1 MDQHTYDF
9 YQDLRYRI
17 REWLSSKNGSAGK
30 WAEYLMLA
38 PDLFHLL
45 CKLATDKEVPVKEKA
60 KLGGAIAY
68 FVSPFDLVPEAL
80 VGVIGF
86 ADDIALAAYVL
97 NSLVNTCNPDMLKR
111 HWAGDDNVLDLIQRI
126 LKLGD
131 KMGRTGVLGKR
142 VWKRIRG
149 MFK

>member
-17 REWLSSKNGSAGK
+17 RERLSSKNGSAGK

-45 CKLATDKEVPVKEKA
+45 CKLAIDKEVPVKERA
-60 KLGGAIAY
+60 KLGGATAY
-68 FVSPFDLVPEAL
+68 FIAPFDLVPEAL

-97 NSLVNTCNPDMLKR
+97 NSLVNTCNPDILKR
-111 HWAGDDNVLDLIQRI
+111 HWAGDDDILDLIQRI
-126 LKLGD
+126 LRLGD
-131 KMGRTGVLGKR
+131 RVGRTGVLGKG
-142 VWKRIRG
+142 VWKKIKG